1 MGQSAAGTVN
11 LQARKQQLVR
21 GAIWD
26 AAIDL
31 FYENGYDRTAIDEI
45 AESAGVSR
53 RTFFRYYASKDD
65 LMGQMVVSFGQM
77 LAEAVAACPRS
88 CTHMETVRRTVLSV
102 GDYVVSQSKT
112 LKVIRLAEKDASA
125 RKAQMARWAEVQDR
139 VAEAFAV
146 RCRTRSREET
156 APRMLAALTVAILD
170 SCIEGWARKGHEIP
184 AQVEKA
190 FVALGRLVCEGG
202 TGR

>member
-125 RKAQMARWAEVQDR
+125 RSAQMARWAEVQDR

-170 SCIEGWARKGHEIP
+170 SCIEGWARQGHEIP

-190 FVALGRLVCEGG
+190 FVALNRLVCEGE